1 MPKNFLIVN
10 PCWKKLFQGDSYRT
24 MKVISRMSQNGIQYQ
39 REKFNVEITLI
50 LIVLC
55 TNRWKFIIL
64 DCNEKLLNRF
74 LY

>member
-39 REKFNVEITLI
+39 REKFNEV
-50 LIVLC
+50 
-55 TNRWKFIIL
+55 
-64 DCNEKLLNRF
+64 
-74 LY
+74 